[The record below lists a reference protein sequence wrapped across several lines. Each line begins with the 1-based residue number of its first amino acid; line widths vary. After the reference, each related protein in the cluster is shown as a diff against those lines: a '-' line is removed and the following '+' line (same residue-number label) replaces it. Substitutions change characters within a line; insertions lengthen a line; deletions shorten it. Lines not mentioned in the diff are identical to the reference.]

1 MQTISVT
8 APDGLALAAQECGN
22 PRGAEILFIHGFN
35 QSHLS
40 WHKQVNDPTLAS
52 DFRLIT
58 FDLRGHGA
66 SDKPTERERYAH
78 LHWGDDIAAVIRAAG
93 LRRPVLVGWSL
104 GGNVTCDYV
113 RSFGTGSIAGINFV
127 GAATKSDPAFFGPGR
142 DNYPGMFSEDL
153 ATNIASTRG
162 FLRACFERQP
172 TRDEFETMLAFNM
185 VVPARVRTAVL
196 GRPPNP
202 GDALA
207 LIRCSVLVTHGLA
220 DRVLLSGLGR
230 FTAEAVKGAKLSLY
244 EGVGHA
250 PFWEDA
256 ARFNHELAEFVRL
269 TNKIDG

>member
-1 MQTISVT
+1 MPAISVV
-8 APDGLALAAQECGN
+8 APDGLTLAAQEWGN

-40 WHKQVNDPTLAS
+40 WHKQVTDPALES
-52 DFRLIT
+52 EFRMIT
-58 FDLRGHGA
+58 FDLRGHGS
-66 SDKPTERERYAH
+66 SDKPTGTERYAH
-78 LHWGDDIAAVIRAAG
+78 LRWGDDIAAVMRAAG

-113 RSFGTGSIAGINFV
+113 RSFGTGSLAGINFV
-127 GAATKSDPAFFGPGR
+127 GAGTKSDPAFFGPGR

-172 TRDEFETMLAFNM
+172 TWDEFETMLAFNM
-185 VVPARVRTAVL
+185 VVPVRVRTAVL

-207 LIRCSVLVTHGLA
+207 LIQCPVLVTHGLA
-220 DRVLLSGLGR
+220 DQVLLVGLGK

-256 ARFNHELAEFVRL
+256 ERFNRELAQLVRAAQQP
-269 TNKIDG
+269 KA